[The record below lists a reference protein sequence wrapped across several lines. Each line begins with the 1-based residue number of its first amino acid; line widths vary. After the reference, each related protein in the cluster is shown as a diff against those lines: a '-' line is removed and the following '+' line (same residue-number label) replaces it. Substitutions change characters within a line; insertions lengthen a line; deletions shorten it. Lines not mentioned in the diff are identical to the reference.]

1 MQLWLNEPGNIEK
14 LLSVKT
20 DLREAS
26 KRRHGLDSSSDRS
39 SPLDTCGKWPR
50 VCHVSRVMSCVC
62 SDDYSNPASEP
73 GQGSAAKKARV
84 TITEE
89 QREALNIA
97 FFLDPYPGT
106 QAVEYLAQELGIE
119 VRSINNWFHNHRYD
133 VSAMPGAG
141 L

>member
-1 MQLWLNEPGNIEK
+1 MDWTVALTEAHLW
-14 LLSVKT
+14 T
-20 DLREAS
+20 
-26 KRRHGLDSSSDRS
+26 
-39 SPLDTCGKWPR
+39 R
-50 VCHVSRVMSCVC
+50 VVSRHVSRVTNNVTNYF

-73 GQGSAAKKARV
+73 GSAAKKARV

-119 VRSINNWFHNHRYD
+119 TRSINNWFHNHRYERKECHII
-133 VSAMPGAG
+133 
-141 L
+141 